1 MSVTERLKIVF
12 QQVQDPRIDRT
23 KKHPLMSIIFV
34 AICAAIAGI
43 DEWVGMHD
51 YCEANFD
58 LFAKLVPL
66 PNGVP
71 SHDTFGRVMSRLD
84 PKRFNECFMEFS
96 KSLQRKCREVIAID
110 GKTARG
116 SSDPDGAKGAL
127 HSVSAWATQNKLVL
141 GQVVTDDKSNEITAV
156 PLLLAMLDLE
166 NQIVTMDAMGCQ
178 RKTSAQI
185 IKQKGD
191 YVLGLKGNQGTL
203 HEDIKL
209 LFADW
214 QASGWKDFHGTY
226 HEENDK
232 GHGRI
237 ECRRCWAS
245 SDLGSLVD
253 THKWPGF
260 VSAVLVES
268 GRTIK
273 GKTTTEQRFYISSL
287 EPNAEQLS
295 QAIRAHWE
303 VENKVHWVLDLTYN
317 EDGSKIYKDNGP
329 EIMNMARKLGL
340 NLVNHARGK
349 LSVRRM
355 QNKAKMSA
363 EYLFKLI
370 SQEN

>member
-1 MSVTERLKIVF
+1 MR
-12 QQVQDPRIDRT
+12 
-23 KKHPLMSIIFV
+23 
-34 AICAAIAGI
+34 
-43 DEWVGMHD
+43 
-51 YCEANFD
+51 
-58 LFAKLVPL
+58 
-66 PNGVP
+66 
-71 SHDTFGRVMSRLD
+71 
-84 PKRFNECFMEFS
+84 
-96 KSLQRKCREVIAID
+96 KS
-110 GKTARG
+110 G
-116 SSDPDGAKGAL
+116 
-127 HSVSAWATQNKLVL
+127 
-141 GQVVTDDKSNEITAV
+141 
-156 PLLLAMLDLE
+156 
-166 NQIVTMDAMGCQ
+166 
-178 RKTSAQI
+178 
-185 IKQKGD
+185 
-191 YVLGLKGNQGTL
+191 
-203 HEDIKL
+203 
-209 LFADW
+209 
-214 QASGWKDFHGTY
+214 
-226 HEENDK
+226 
-232 GHGRI
+232 
-237 ECRRCWAS
+237 
-245 SDLGSLVD
+245 GSLVD